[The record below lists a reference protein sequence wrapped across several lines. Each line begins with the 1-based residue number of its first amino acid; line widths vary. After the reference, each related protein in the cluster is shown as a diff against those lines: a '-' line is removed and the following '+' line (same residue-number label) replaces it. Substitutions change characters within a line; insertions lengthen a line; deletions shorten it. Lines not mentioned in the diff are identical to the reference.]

1 MTMITM
7 ATMRTD
13 GGRGGNPT
21 GVICHRDQHTS
32 DDDDDYSDNDEDR
45 LGLRGKIHCSDL
57 S

>member
-21 GVICHRDQHTS
+21 GVICHRDQHTA
-32 DDDDDYSDNDEDR
+32 DDDDDYSNNDEDR